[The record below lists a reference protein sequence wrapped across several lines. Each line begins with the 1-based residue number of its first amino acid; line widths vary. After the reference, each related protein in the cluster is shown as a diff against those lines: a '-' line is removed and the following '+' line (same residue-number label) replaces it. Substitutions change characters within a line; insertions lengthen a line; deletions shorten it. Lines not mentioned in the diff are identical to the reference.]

1 MCNSSIVNS
10 SNHSASNDVDNE
22 KPRSIASSVATS
34 SWMSATRASSSSPKR
49 QQRQHPMVT
58 TVVDDDPRRRG
69 EAINEPLHY
78 PLTRRQEPAAGVVS
92 DHQNSS
98 HPHSSASRSSLPVI
112 MEDQEYL
119 ERIRRFRPV
128 VSSCWSRWQRSERMA
143 WKGGSDRNCRWSFTL
158 PPSSSSSLSRA
169 ASPASGLPELKRRK
183 KALSRCDIVIVDNRS
198 GGSSNV
204 KNERRARAAG
214 GDMPLRC
221 PRRRASLLC

>member
-128 VSSCWSRWQRSERMA
+128 V
-143 WKGGSDRNCRWSFTL
+143 
-158 PPSSSSSLSRA
+158 
-169 ASPASGLPELKRRK
+169 
-183 KALSRCDIVIVDNRS
+183 
-198 GGSSNV
+198 
-204 KNERRARAAG
+204 
-214 GDMPLRC
+214 
-221 PRRRASLLC
+221 